1 MARDKAFKKM
11 VTTHKNPDEIQGRDS
26 FLSPRY
32 ATRLLIPFLHTLQT
46 SLPFSPL
53 RIWECAAN
61 DGRIVRPLRD
71 AGFIVTSTDISSK
84 AENHLN
90 FITED
95 WRFDDDFDCI
105 VTNPPFSIRKEFI
118 ERAVRYDKPCA
129 FLINAD
135 YSAEAIKWVKD
146 YGFHKV
152 VPNRRISFLTPNIVR
167 RVHEGEVWEIVSP
180 DYPEYKKYKDLP
192 EELWKDILSKYKK
205 VHNYSCIDDTPNE
218 LLKKYSSA
226 QFHSLWL
233 VRGFGLS
240 GTETFIDLPLS
251 WMKDIK

>member
-1 MARDKAFKKM
+1 M
-11 VTTHKNPDEIQGRDS
+11 T
-26 FLSPRY
+26 PRY
-32 ATRLLIPFLHTLQT
+32 ATKLIIPFLHTLQT
-46 SLPFSPL
+46 SLPFAPL

-71 AGFIVTSTDISSK
+71 AGFTVISTDISNK
-84 AENHLN
+84 AENRFN
-90 FITED
+90 FITETPS
-95 WRFDDDFDCI
+95 FVAEIDCI
-105 VTNPPFSIRKEFI
+105 VTNPPFSIRNEFI
-118 ERAVRYDKPCA
+118 KKAVEYNKPCA

-146 YGFHKV
+146 YGFHKI
-152 VPNRRISFLTPNIVR
+152 VPNRRISYLTPNIVR
-167 RVHEGEVWEIVSP
+167 RVHEGEVWEIVKSE
-180 DYPEYKKYKDLP
+180 YPMFKKYSELA
-192 EELWKDILSKYKK
+192 EELWLEILNKYKM
-205 VHNYSCIDDTPNE
+205 VRNYLCIDEIPNE

-240 GTETFIDLPLS
+240 GTETFVDLPIS